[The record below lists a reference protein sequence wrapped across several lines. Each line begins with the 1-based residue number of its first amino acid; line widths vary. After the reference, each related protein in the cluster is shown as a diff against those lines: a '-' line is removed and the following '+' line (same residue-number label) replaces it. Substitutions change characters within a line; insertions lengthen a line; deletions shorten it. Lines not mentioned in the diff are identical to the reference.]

1 MTCWSRIGRQ
11 TLGALTFSTNWVEIG
26 AGASYFN
33 STSPLLFVNFWSLAV
48 EEQFY
53 LLWPFGLV
61 LVLALTS
68 GTRHRLY
75 VAGGL
80 AAASALAMAVLYTPG
95 EDATRVYYGTDT
107 HAFGLM
113 LGVALAFAWAGPERA
128 WLRTAAWR
136 RWRGPAVGAA
146 LVTLVAL
153 MVLLT
158 EADPLTFRGGILLAS
173 LATVVLIA
181 GLLESSSPWRLWMSL
196 PALGWLGSRSYGL
209 YLWHWPVLVIAAAL
223 VPFAPGTVQGAVV
236 LSAALVVTLV
246 LTELSFRL
254 VEMPIR
260 RHGFLGPLRSAAGW
274 LATPWTSSRLPRH
287 GRRWAGAAAAA
298 HGGGHR
304 DRPRQVGDPAADRGR
319 RGGDGG
325 AACRGR
331 GEAGGSPRRGSGQPG
346 QRHTG
351 EPRRVRTAWSTPP
364 RPPSRPRTPTPAATA
379 AVEVPEQ
386 AAEWGYTAD
395 EDGLLVPP
403 SDQITAIGDS
413 LVVTSRDGL
422 TYRFPEITYAAK
434 SNRQWKDALPVL
446 EQALAQGTVKDNVVV
461 HFGTNAGVDEDRAR
475 EFVEAL
481 GPDRRVV
488 LMNLY
493 GSSTFVP
500 GSNEVIAEI
509 AADHPHV
516 VVGDWQAAA
525 TAQPETLQSDRIH
538 PDIEGMHVYAE
549 VVATAFD
556 SLARGQG

>member
-1 MTCWSRIGRQ
+1 
-11 TLGALTFSTNWVEIG
+11 
-26 AGASYFN
+26 
-33 STSPLLFVNFWSLAV
+33 
-48 EEQFY
+48 
-53 LLWPFGLV
+53 
-61 LVLALTS
+61 
-68 GTRHRLY
+68 
-75 VAGGL
+75 
-80 AAASALAMAVLYTPG
+80 MAVLYTPG

-274 LATPWTSSRLPRH
+274 LATPWTSSRLPRMVA
-287 GRRWAGAAAAA
+287 GGLVLLLLLMVAAIVTAPDKSETQRQIEAAEAAMVEQPAVGAAKLEAA
-298 HGGGHR
+298 
-304 DRPRQVGDPAADRGR
+304 RGVAL
-319 RGGDGG
+319 GSLASDTPVSE
-325 AACRGR
+325 ALEE
-331 GEAGGSPRRGSGQPG
+331 GEDS
-346 QRHTG
+346 
-351 EPRRVRTAWSTPP
+351 VVD
-364 RPPSRPRTPTPAATA
+364 TPTPAEPTEDADAAATA

-386 AAEWGYTAD
+386 AAEWGYTVD

-500 GSNEVIAEI
+500 GSNEVIAKI
-509 AADHPHV
+509 AADHPQV